1 MANVMQY
8 MIQRHEEYTARVDE
22 LEKRLE
28 GVEEKVAQIQYNIE
42 RLDEFLRIKLSD
54 YEYLCIHST
63 TNLRN
68 W

>member
-8 MIQRHEEYTARVDE
+8 MIQRHEEYTERVDE

-28 GVEEKVAQIQYNIE
+28 GVEEKVIQIQYNIE

-54 YEYLCIHST
+54 
-63 TNLRN
+63 
-68 W
+68 

>member
-1 MANVMQY
+1 MHY

-42 RLDEFLRIKLSD
+42 RLDEFLRTKLSD
-54 YEYLCIHST
+54 
-63 TNLRN
+63 
-68 W
+68 

>member
-22 LEKRLE
+22 LEKRLQA
-28 GVEEKVAQIQYNIE
+28 VEEKVAQIQYNKE

-54 YEYLCIHST
+54 
-63 TNLRN
+63 
-68 W
+68 